1 MSIDETARDLRDEF
15 AFLDD
20 WEARYEHI
28 IDLGKSNPDLLPE
41 ERNETTR
48 VRGCASQVWL
58 VSRLEKNGTMT
69 VRAESDAVL
78 VSGLIAILTRLYSGK
93 MPQEIADFDAKALFK
108 DIGVSDTLTAQR
120 SNGLASMLARL
131 KADAQAALA

>member
-1 MSIDETARDLRDEF
+1 MPIEDTARDLKDEF

-28 IDLGKSNPDLLPE
+28 IDLGKSNPDLRPE
-41 ERNETTR
+41 ERNELSR

-58 VSRLEKNGTMT
+58 VTKLEKDGRMT

-78 VSGLIAILTRLYSGK
+78 VSGLIAILTRLYSGQT
-93 MPQEIADFDAKALFK
+93 PAEITSFDAKALFK
-108 DIGVSDTLTAQR
+108 AIGVSDTLTAQR
-120 SNGLASMLARL
+120 SNGLASMLNRI
-131 KADAQAALA
+131 KADASAALN

>member
-1 MSIDETARDLRDEF
+1 MVIEDAAQELRDEF

-28 IDLGKSNPDLLPE
+28 IDLGKSNPDLQPE
-41 ERNETTR
+41 ERNENSR

-58 VSRLEKNGTMT
+58 VTKLEKDGRMT
-69 VRAESDAVL
+69 IRAESDAVL
-78 VSGLIAILTRLYSGK
+78 VSGLIAILTRLYSGQT
-93 MPQEIADFDAKALFK
+93 PDEIAAYDAKALFR

-120 SNGLASMLARL
+120 SNGLASMLSRI
-131 KADAQAALA
+131 KVDAAAALG

>member
-1 MSIDETARDLRDEF
+1 MAIADTARELREEF
-15 AFLDD
+15 DFLDE

-41 ERNETTR
+41 ERNETSR

-58 VSRLEKNGTMT
+58 VTKLEKDGTMNI
-69 VRAESDAVL
+69 RAESDAVL
-78 VSGLIAILTRLYSGK
+78 VSGLIAILTRLFSGQT
-93 MPQEIADFDAKALFK
+93 PEEIENFDAKALFK

-120 SNGLASMLARL
+120 SNGLASMLSRI
-131 KADAQAALA
+131 KADASAALS

>member
-1 MSIDETARDLRDEF
+1 MAIEDAARDLRDEF
-15 AFLDD
+15 SFLDE

-41 ERNETTR
+41 ERTEATR

-58 VSRLEKNGTMT
+58 VTRLEKDGTLSI
-69 VRAESDAVL
+69 RAESDAVL
-78 VSGLIAILTRLYSGK
+78 VSGLIAILVRLFSGQA
-93 MPQEIADFDAKALFK
+93 PEEIEAFDAKALFR

-120 SNGLASMLARL
+120 SNGLASMLARI
-131 KADAQAALA
+131 KADAAAARG